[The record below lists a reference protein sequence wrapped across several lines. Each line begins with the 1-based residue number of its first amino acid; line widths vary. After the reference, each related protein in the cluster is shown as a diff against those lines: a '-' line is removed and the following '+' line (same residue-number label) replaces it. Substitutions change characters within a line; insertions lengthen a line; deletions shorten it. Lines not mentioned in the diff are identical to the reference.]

1 MLSRFVLFVNNKLNM
16 FNLAIEMKG
25 GSGGEIQNIKR
36 FLSRVSILLHEGV
49 DIYVPLYLHSEYM
62 TTDRTQNRA

>member
-1 MLSRFVLFVNNKLNM
+1 M